1 MLNYYFKAEISMT
14 NAINRTGIYRFW
26 FYKLTLF
33 YILAVLVNTISKNEL
48 IIQIIHHD

>member
-1 MLNYYFKAEISMT
+1 MLNYYFKVGISMT

-33 YILAVLVNTISKNEL
+33 YILAVLVKAISKTS
-48 IIQIIHHD
+48 